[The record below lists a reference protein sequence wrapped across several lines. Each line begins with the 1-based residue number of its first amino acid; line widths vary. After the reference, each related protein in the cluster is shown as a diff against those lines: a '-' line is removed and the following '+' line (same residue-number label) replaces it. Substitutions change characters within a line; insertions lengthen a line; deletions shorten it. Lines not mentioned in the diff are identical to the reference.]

1 MKNFIL
7 IIFCFFTVGCASTE
21 KGASFS
27 GASFEYIEPIGSDI
41 AYLHL
46 ETEEKTDGF
55 GLAPY
60 PHTAI
65 IYEQCSHEEQ
75 NSTYGYAGDIKIS
88 TELKLG
94 NPATVKVTSGRP
106 IFLAFGLIHP
116 VNGYECTSKYIF
128 IPESGKTYSFINSVS
143 WSECP
148 TKVGVISN
156 GNRVLP
162 IKGLQVLDKATNI
175 ELENKGVNVGRKKC
189 KPNKAIMNGTSKAG

>member
-1 MKNFIL
+1 MKKFIL
-7 IIFCFFTVGCASTE
+7 STFFIITVGCASTE
-21 KGASFS
+21 QGASFS

-41 AYLHL
+41 AYLQL

-65 IYEQCSHEEQ
+65 IYELCSREGE
-75 NSTYGYAGDIKIS
+75 NSTFGYAGDIKVS

-94 NPATVKVTSGRP
+94 NPATVKVASGKP
-106 IFLAFGLIHP
+106 IFVAFGLIHP
-116 VNGYECTSKYIF
+116 VNGYEYTSKYIF
-128 IPESGKTYSFINSVS
+128 TPERGKTYSMVNSVS

-156 GNRVLP
+156 GNQVLP
-162 IKGLQVLDKATNI
+162 INGLQVLDKATNLQ
-175 ELENKGVNVGRKKC
+175 LENKGVNVIRKKC
-189 KPNKAIMNGTSKAG
+189 KT